1 VQAFG
6 RAASAGGLSRP
17 LLNVSQLRNRL
28 GERGKPGDQGHQC
41 QRVIAADD
49 GGCS

>member
-6 RAASAGGLSRP
+6 RAASAGGLGRP
-17 LLNVSQLRNRL
+17 LLNVSQLPNRL
-28 GERGKPGDQGHQC
+28 GERGKPGDQGHQRK
-41 QRVIAADD
+41 RVIAAN